1 MYCDCYSTKTH
12 MDKFRC
18 LDQVVLFSPLFCL
31 SREKGLLTKIWQT
44 TTKCI
49 SSTYWKG
56 PGQTPYSFG
65 SLPLGNLS
73 TFPHI
78 ILAVDRRSSLNSMQS
93 CDCIPEGGMQLSP
106 VVKNT
111 TSSSVNSSPEPSRLD
126 WKFPQASCCFHRRQ
140 PLDQERLDDLN
151 SLFDVDET
159 HCAT

>member
-1 MYCDCYSTKTH
+1 MIVTARKPTWTNSAVWIRLSY
-12 MDKFRC
+12 
-18 LDQVVLFSPLFCL
+18 FSPFFVCHGKRVCWQKYGKQLL
-31 SREKGLLTKIWQT
+31 SA
-44 TTKCI
+44 I

-65 SLPLGNLS
+65 NLPLGNLS

-140 PLDQERLDDLN
+140 PLDQERLDNLN